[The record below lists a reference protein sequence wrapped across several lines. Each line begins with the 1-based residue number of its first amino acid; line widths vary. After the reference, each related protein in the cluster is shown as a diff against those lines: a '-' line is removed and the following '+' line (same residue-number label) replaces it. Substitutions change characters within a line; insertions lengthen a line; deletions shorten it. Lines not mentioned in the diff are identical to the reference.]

1 MLFLFVDVDDVLDA
15 SSKLGVKAMP
25 TFFLIKGKE
34 IVNPYNEDPYA
45 KEFGVTFE
53 NRLTIIK
60 GRVLPSPMLK
70 FGDQG
75 KEKKMVDGVAV
86 NTWTCINLASD
97 ITHVAAVASCDER
110 SCSALSFPVHVW
122 LCCLDCAMQKTW
134 LHLSLRN
141 CLLLVQ
147 AKKGSAVVDSLKR
160 FVVDSL
166 KRFGL
171 KPFLLLQE

>member
-1 MLFLFVDVDDVLDA
+1 MQDA

-34 IVNPYNEDPYA
+34 IVNPYNEDPYT

-60 GRVLPSPMLK
+60 GRVLPPPMLK

-75 KEKKMVDGVAV
+75 KEKVFWPKVGKWNMQFKKMVDGVAV

-97 ITHVAAVASCDER
+97 ITHAAAVASCDER

-141 CLLLVQ
+141 CLLLVH

-160 FVVDSL
+160 F
-166 KRFGL
+166 G
-171 KPFLLLQE
+171 